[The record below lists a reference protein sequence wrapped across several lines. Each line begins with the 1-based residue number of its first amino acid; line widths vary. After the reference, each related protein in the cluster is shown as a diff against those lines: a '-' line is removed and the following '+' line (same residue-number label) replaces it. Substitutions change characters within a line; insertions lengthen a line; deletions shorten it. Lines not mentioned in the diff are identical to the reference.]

1 MATLQARRRWKHAFK
16 SSILEFY
23 TQPNY
28 QLQMENRYFRAFIV
42 SKIIGI
48 PCIFVRK
55 LLEDVLYK
63 TRDAQ
68 ILTMG
73 NPQPGWAATLLST
86 AKELP
91 VTMDQFHSFLTDFNA
106 QFMTLILPR
115 QKKTCA
121 IGNKRSNTA
130 KKLWGPS
137 GWWQRESSGW
147 QLCPMWATNPA

>member
-1 MATLQARRRWKHAFK
+1 METCLQIFHPRILHSAKL
-16 SSILEFY
+16 SITNGKQIFSGIRCLKNNRHPLY
-23 TQPNY
+23 LCQKAPWGCA
-28 QLQMENRYFRAFIV
+28 LQN
-42 SKIIGI
+42 
-48 PCIFVRK
+48 
-55 LLEDVLYK
+55 
-63 TRDAQ
+63 RDAQ

-73 NPQPGWAATLLST
+73 NPQPGWASTLLST

-91 VTMDQFHSFLTDFNA
+91 VTVDQFHSFLTDFNA

-130 KKLWGPS
+130 KKLWGSS

-147 QLCPMWATNPA
+147 QLCPTWATNPA